1 MPLVD
6 TPQPPCIQTS
16 ANHASKGPW
25 ARRGFIAASGGPAVL
40 VELGSVE
47 GSGLMGSGQAG
58 RLGGGG
64 EEVVV
69 AILNGQVCPA
79 VPDVVA
85 MPVHSLGT

>member
-1 MPLVD
+1 M
-6 TPQPPCIQTS
+6 
-16 ANHASKGPW
+16 
-25 ARRGFIAASGGPAVL
+25 
-40 VELGSVE
+40 E

-64 EEVVV
+64 GEVVV

-79 VPDVVA
+79 VPVVVA

>member
-1 MPLVD
+1 M
-6 TPQPPCIQTS
+6 
-16 ANHASKGPW
+16 
-25 ARRGFIAASGGPAVL
+25 
-40 VELGSVE
+40 E

-64 EEVVV
+64 GEVVV